1 MADFD
6 STRFSYWR
14 NLSDDSRFVHEA
26 MVSLG
31 FLCDFAELDIPQMQV
46 TLALAEHL
54 KRAQGQPETWES

>member
-1 MADFD
+1 MADSD
-6 STRFSYWR
+6 STHFTVWR